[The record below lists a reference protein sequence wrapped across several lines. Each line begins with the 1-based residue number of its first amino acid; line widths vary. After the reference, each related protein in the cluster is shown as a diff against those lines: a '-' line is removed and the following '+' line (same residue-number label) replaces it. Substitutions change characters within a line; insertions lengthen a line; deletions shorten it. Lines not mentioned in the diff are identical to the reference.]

1 MERSDVC
8 LEEMKRNVNNEYF
21 KLVISAL
28 KSKQNTGNI
37 CQAFKIW
44 AVATVWY
51 GAEKIRWTKKEF
63 QQMDRKTR
71 KLITIYG
78 GLTMKQCHN
87 ESKKW

>member
-51 GAEKIRWTKKEF
+51 GAGKIRWTKKNF
-63 QQMDRKTR
+63 
-71 KLITIYG
+71 
-78 GLTMKQCHN
+78 N
-87 ESKKW
+87 KWIGRLENSLPYMGDSAQGHV